1 MNKSL
6 PAEELD
12 RMFDA
17 GEDISEYIDF
27 NSARPLNTG
36 IKRVNVDMPS
46 WMVNAL
52 DIEAA
57 RLNISRQA
65 VLKTMLD
72 NAIKNNTAA
81 IPPTR
86 SLSGSGSRNHGE
98 KLRQKT

>member
-12 RMFDA
+12 RMFDN
-17 GEDISEYIDF
+17 GEDISEYIDRD
-27 NSARPLNTG
+27 STRPLSKG
-36 IKRVNVDMPS
+36 IKRVNVDMPF

-52 DIEAA
+52 DMEAE

-72 NAIKNNTAA
+72 SALKNSIAA
-81 IPPTR
+81 R
-86 SLSGSGSRNHGE
+86 S
-98 KLRQKT
+98 

>member
-1 MNKSL
+1 MNKRL

-27 NSARPLNTG
+27 NSARPLNKG
-36 IKRVNVDMPS
+36 VKRVNVDMPL
-46 WMVNAL
+46 WMVSAL
-52 DIEAA
+52 DLEAA

-72 NAIKNNTAA
+72 NAIKSSIAA
-81 IPPTR
+81 R
-86 SLSGSGSRNHGE
+86 S
-98 KLRQKT
+98 

>member
-12 RMFDA
+12 RLFDA
-17 GEDISEYIDF
+17 GEDISEYTDF
-27 NSARPLNTG
+27 NNAQPLNKG
-36 IKRVNVDMPS
+36 IKRVNVDMPA

-72 NAIKNNTAA
+72 NAIKNSTAA
-81 IPPTR
+81 R
-86 SLSGSGSRNHGE
+86 S
-98 KLRQKT
+98 